1 MKPAVVVSVALLVA
15 GCAAMN
21 APARVNAAQP
31 HETPACACTTSADD
45 AAKIALVRRFYAAMN
60 ARSPELLADVLAA
73 DWADIPLPPGQAPGL
88 AGMQKSVQN
97 FGSVFKDFHVVN
109 DEFVVSGDKVVVRS
123 TNSGIHTGTFAGI
136 APTGKSF
143 SMTSIDIHTLRD
155 GKIVETRHVE
165 DWLGTLVQLGTLPLS
180 Q

>member
-1 MKPAVVVSVALLVA
+1 
-15 GCAAMN
+15 
-21 APARVNAAQP
+21 
-31 HETPACACTTSADD
+31 
-45 AAKIALVRRFYAAMN
+45 MN
-60 ARSPELLADVLAA
+60 ARSPELLAGVLAE

-165 DWLGTLVQLGTLPLS
+165 DWLGTLVQLGALPLS
-180 Q
+180 K

>member
-1 MKPAVVVSVALLVA
+1 MKPAIVIPIALLAA
-15 GCAAMN
+15 GCATMN
-21 APARVNAAQP
+21 APSCVSAAQP
-31 HETPACACTTSADD
+31 HEAPACASTTAADD
-45 AAKIALVRRFYAAMN
+45 AAKIALVKRFYAAMN
-60 ARSPELLADVLAA
+60 ARSPELLAGVLAT
-73 DWADIPLPPGQAPGL
+73 DWADIPMPPGQGPGL
-88 AGMQKSVQN
+88 AGMEKSVQN
-97 FGSVFKDFHVVN
+97 FGSVFKDFQVVN

-155 GKIVETRHVE
+155 GKIVETHHVE

-180 Q
+180 K

>member
-1 MKPAVVVSVALLVA
+1 MKPAIVIPIALLVA
-15 GCAAMN
+15 GCATMN
-21 APARVNAAQP
+21 DPARVSAAAP
-31 HETPACACTTSADD
+31 HDAQACVCATTADD
-45 AAKIALVRRFYAAMN
+45 AAKIALVKRFYTAMN
-60 ARSPELLADVLAA
+60 ARSPELLAGVLAA
-73 DWADIPLPPGQAPGL
+73 DWADIPMPPGQQPGL

-97 FGSVFKDFHVVN
+97 FGSVFKDFHVNN
-109 DEFVVSGDKVVVRS
+109 DEFIVSGDMVVVRS

-180 Q
+180 R